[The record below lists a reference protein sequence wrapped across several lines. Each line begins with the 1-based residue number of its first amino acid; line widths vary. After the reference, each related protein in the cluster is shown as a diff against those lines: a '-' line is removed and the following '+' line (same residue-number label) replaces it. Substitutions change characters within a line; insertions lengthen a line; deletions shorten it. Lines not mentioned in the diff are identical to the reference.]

1 MNHSIRPLRVLLL
14 LLLLVPCTHRDLRAQ
29 STARDSVT
37 ALRKTLRSNPKD
49 LASLLALGRLY
60 VSMDSLDRAIVT
72 YSQASELSASDARV
86 WEGLG
91 DVYMKQNVPTMAALQ
106 YEKVLALDTLR
117 PDVRYKLARCYIKD
131 QRYGE
136 AGDMYLALL
145 RQDSTNTAAML
156 DLGKIFFAAR
166 QPGNASIWLGRYL
179 AARPDDADIRPL
191 YMESLY
197 ASRQFAAA
205 RTEAARV
212 LAATPGHVRALR
224 ISADVAFGTG
234 DWPYVIEATT
244 RLRAVDTLRVDDLQQ
259 LAKARVQTGSDSLAA
274 LVYEEA
280 LTIEPDNGD
289 LLGDLGSVY
298 MRMRAYDR
306 AAAVFE
312 RRFQK
317 DPDAVSAYVNYALSS
332 MAQTKWEAART
343 ALLTVIERKPDYVQG
358 HLFLARC
365 FAQMDSTRQAQ
376 REYDAVVAL
385 TAGQDEKYRTE
396 RAEAFGMIGF
406 AHLIDKRYPQAIE
419 SLTTSIKLKD
429 DNAQYRLWRAQA
441 WALSGKRDDAVREYK
456 VVLKLDPKNKDARK
470 GLELLGQ

>member
-1 MNHSIRPLRVLLL
+1 M
-14 LLLLVPCTHRDLRAQ
+14 
-29 STARDSVT
+29 
-37 ALRKTLRSNPKD
+37 
-49 LASLLALGRLY
+49 
-60 VSMDSLDRAIVT
+60 
-72 YSQASELSASDARV
+72 
-86 WEGLG
+86 
-91 DVYMKQNVPTMAALQ
+91 
-106 YEKVLALDTLR
+106 
-117 PDVRYKLARCYIKD
+117 
-131 QRYGE
+131 
-136 AGDMYLALL
+136 
-145 RQDSTNTAAML
+145 
-156 DLGKIFFAAR
+156 
-166 QPGNASIWLGRYL
+166 
-179 AARPDDADIRPL
+179 
-191 YMESLY
+191 
-197 ASRQFAAA
+197 
-205 RTEAARV
+205 
-212 LAATPGHVRALR
+212 RALR

-298 MRMRAYDR
+298 MRMRTYDR

-332 MAQTKWEAART
+332 MAQTRWEAART

-406 AHLIDKRYPQAIE
+406 AHLLDKRYPQAIE

-441 WALSGKRDDAVREYK
+441 WALAGKRDDAVREYK